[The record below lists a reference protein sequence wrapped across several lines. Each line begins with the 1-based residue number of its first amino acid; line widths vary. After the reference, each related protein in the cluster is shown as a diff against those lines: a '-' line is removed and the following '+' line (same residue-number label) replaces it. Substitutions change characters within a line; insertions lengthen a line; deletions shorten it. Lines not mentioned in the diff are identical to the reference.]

1 MRIFSTLLFFLFTLN
16 LSAQSIWI
24 KGGIGLPSGSYS
36 NSNIQKSDNR
46 FAQSGYFYALQV
58 DYPVLKK
65 TSVIMQAGQAS
76 QRFDASAFEA
86 GMAAQTT
93 QNTLSIQKISD
104 YQSSY
109 ALAGIRLGIG
119 DKRILYG
126 VQASFGFM
134 QLRTPAYI
142 IQHTYPSNTGYE
154 WVEAHQDMTVAF
166 AWELFVNYKINSHLF
181 LQVQLEHFNAT
192 FQVPSTTYIS
202 GNVPTVDL
210 QLDVYQA
217 GIGLGYRF

>member
-1 MRIFSTLLFFLFTLN
+1 MKTFSTLLFFLFTLN

-36 NSNIQKSDNR
+36 NSNILKSDNR
-46 FAQSGYFYALQV
+46 FAKPGYCYALQV
-58 DYPVLKK
+58 DYPLLKK
-65 TSVIMQAGQAS
+65 TYVIMQAGQAT
-76 QRFDASAFEA
+76 QRFDAAAFEA
-86 GMAAQTT
+86 GMVAQSSKS
-93 QNTLSIQKISD
+93 TLSIQKLSD
-104 YQSSY
+104 YESSY
-109 ALAGIRLGIG
+109 ALTGIRLGIG
-119 DKRILYG
+119 EKKFQYG

-142 IQHTYPSNTGYE
+142 IQHSYPSNTGYE
-154 WVEAHQDMTVAF
+154 WVEAHQGMNLAF
-166 AWELFVNYKINSHLF
+166 AWELFAHYAINSHF
-181 LQVQLEHFNAT
+181 TVQVQLEHFNAT

-217 GIGLGYRF
+217 GLGIGYRF